1 MMKEQFDFEQY
12 KAQAVED
19 LLSGRK
25 EISGPDG
32 VLAPL
37 LKQFL
42 EAALEAE
49 IKNHIQESKA
59 KGDAN
64 RRNGLMSKEVRSLS
78 GGTFELSTPR
88 DRDGSFEPAIV
99 AKRQVFLG
107 ADLERKVLLLYAH
120 GMSYESI
127 SQELYQIYG
136 VEASPAFISELTDK
150 VIPVMEA
157 WRRRALEEVYCFMFF
172 DAMHFRVRGENNTVE
187 SRMLYIA
194 YGIRNTGHKE
204 VLGMYL
210 APTEGAKFWLS
221 VMSDLQQRGVRDILI
236 ASVDGLKGFEEAI
249 HSIFPKTAVQ
259 GCIVHQIRHSRK
271 FVSDK
276 DVRAFMAD
284 LKPVYKAIDEPEA
297 RQKLE
302 ELDAKWGK
310 KYAPVI
316 KSWQDNWGRLTTFYQ
331 YPAAIRKVMY
341 TTNPIEGLNR
351 QIRKITKTK
360 GAFASETALLKL
372 VYLII
377 EDKTLKWTNVIQ
389 NWGEIAGQLDI
400 LFGERAKIKLSGT

>member
-1 MMKEQFDFEQY
+1 MKEQFDFEQY
-12 KAQAVED
+12 KKQAVED

-42 EAALEAE
+42 EAALEVE
-49 IKNHIQESKA
+49 IAGHLRESKA

-64 RRNGLMSKEVRSLS
+64 RRNGPMAKQVRSLS
-78 GGTFELSTPR
+78 GGTFELETPR
-88 DRDGSFEPAIV
+88 DREGSFDPKIV

-120 GMSYESI
+120 GMSYDGI
-127 SQELYQIYG
+127 CRELHQIYG
-136 VEASPAFISELTDK
+136 IEASPAFISELTDK
-150 VIPVMEA
+150 VVPVMEA
-157 WRRRALEEVYCFMFF
+157 WRRRALDEVYCFVFF

-187 SRMLYIA
+187 SKMLYLA

-210 APTEGAKFWLS
+210 APTEGAKFWLG

-249 HSIFPKTAVQ
+249 HAIFPRTAVQ

-271 FVSDK
+271 FVSWK
-276 DVRAFMAD
+276 DLREFMAD
-284 LKPVYKAIDEPEA
+284 LKPVYQAVDEADA
-297 RQKLE
+297 RQKLD
-302 ELDAKWGK
+302 ELDAKWGR
-310 KYAPVI
+310 KYAPVV
-316 KSWQDNWGRLTTFYQ
+316 KSWRDNWERLTTYYQ
-331 YPAAIRKVMY
+331 YPEAIRKVMY
-341 TTNPIEGLNR
+341 TTNPIEGFNR
-351 QIRKITKTK
+351 QIRKVTKTK
-360 GAFASETALLKL
+360 GAFPSENALLKL

-377 EDKTLKWTNVIQ
+377 EDKTGQWTQVIV

-400 LFGERAKIKLSGT
+400 LYGERAKIRLSDT

>member
-1 MMKEQFDFEQY
+1 MAEQFDFEQY
-12 KAQAVED
+12 KRQAVED

-49 IKNHIQESKA
+49 LSEHLRESRA

-64 RRNGLMSKEVRSLS
+64 RRNGPMAKKVRSLS
-78 GGTFELSTPR
+78 GGTFELETPR
-88 DRDGSFEPAIV
+88 DREGSFDPKIV

-120 GMSYESI
+120 GMSYEGI

-136 VEASPAFISELTDK
+136 IEASPAFISELTDK

-157 WRRRALEEVYCFMFF
+157 WRRRALDFF
-172 DAMHFRVRGENNTVE
+172 DAMHFRVRGGNNTVE
-187 SRMLYIA
+187 SKMLYLA
-194 YGIRNTGHKE
+194 YGVRNTGHKE

-249 HSIFPKTAVQ
+249 HAIFPRTAVQ

-271 FVSDK
+271 FVSWK
-276 DVRAFMAD
+276 DLQSFMAD
-284 LKPVYKAIDEPEA
+284 LKPVYKAVDEPEA
-297 RQKLE
+297 RQKLDELE
-302 ELDAKWGK
+302 EKWGK

-316 KSWQDNWGRLTTFYQ
+316 KSWRDNWERLTTYYQ
-331 YPAAIRKVMY
+331 YPEAIRRVMY
-341 TTNPIEGLNR
+341 TTNPIEGFNR
-351 QIRKITKTK
+351 QIRKVTKTK
-360 GAFASETALLKL
+360 GAFTSENALLKL

-377 EDKTLKWTNVIQ
+377 EDKAQSWTNVIA

-400 LFGERAKIKLSGT
+400 LYGERAKIRLSET

>member
-1 MMKEQFDFEQY
+1 MKEKFDFEQY
-12 KAQAVED
+12 KKQAVED

-25 EISGPDG
+25 EIGGPDG

-49 IKNHIQESKA
+49 IENHVQESKA
-59 KGDAN
+59 KGEDN
-64 RRNGLMSKEVRSLS
+64 RRNGKSTKEVRSLS
-78 GGTFELSTPR
+78 GGTFELTTPR
-88 DRDGSFEPAIV
+88 DRDSSFDPVIV
-99 AKRQVFLG
+99 PKRQTFLG
-107 ADLERKVLLLYAH
+107 TDLERKVLLMYAH

-136 VEASPAFISELTDK
+136 IEASPAFISEVTDK

-157 WRRRALEEVYCFMFF
+157 WRRRPLEAVYCLVFL
-172 DAMHFRVRGENNTVE
+172 DAMHFRVRGESNTVE

-210 APTEGAKFWLS
+210 APGEGAKFWLS
-221 VMSDLQQRGVRDILI
+221 VMSDLQQRGVEDILI
-236 ASVDGLKGFEEAI
+236 ASVDGLKGFAEAI
-249 HSIFPKTAVQ
+249 TSVFPKTAVQ

-284 LKPVYKAIDEPEA
+284 LKPVYKAIDEAEA
-297 RQKLE
+297 RQNLE
-302 ELDAKWGK
+302 VLDAKWGK
-310 KYAPVI
+310 KYSPVI
-316 KSWQDNWGRLTTFYQ
+316 KSWQDNWERLSTFYQ
-331 YPAAIRKVMY
+331 YPAAIRKIMY

-377 EDKTLKWTNVIQ
+377 EDKTLKWTNTIP
-389 NWGEIAGQLDI
+389 NWGEIAGQLHI
-400 LFGERAKIKLSGT
+400 LFGERARITLSGA